1 MARTKYQQLQAAKK
15 SHCAGRT
22 TSANLTKKKNAYIA
36 DAVKKG
42 RTKAEA
48 TKSANKVLKKS
59 CGIGSTAKKRKTTAK
74 KKTTARRRRR

>member
-22 TSANLTKKKNAYIA
+22 TTASLNKKKKAYID

-42 RTKAEA
+42 RSKADA

-59 CGIGSTAKKRKTTAK
+59 CGIGATKKRKTAK
-74 KKTTARRRRR
+74 RKKTTRRRRRR